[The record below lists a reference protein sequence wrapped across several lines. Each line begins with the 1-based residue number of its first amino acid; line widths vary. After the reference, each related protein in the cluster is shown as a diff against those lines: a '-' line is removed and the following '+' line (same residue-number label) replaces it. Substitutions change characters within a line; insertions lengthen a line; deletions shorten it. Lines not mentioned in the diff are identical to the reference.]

1 LAFQLTGGVD
11 LSKIDGVSGQTLLSI
26 ISEIGTEVD
35 KFPTAKHFSSWLR
48 LAPNNRKSGGRVMSS
63 HTPKRKNRLSLALQ
77 RAANVI
83 GSNLKVGALH
93 QFFVRIKIK
102 KGYMEAVV
110 ATARKLAVIIWNMLS
125 KKEQYQPVEDTA
137 YAEKLKA
144 QAIKNMQKKLKRLN
158 ISPEELVFN

>member
-1 LAFQLTGGVD
+1 MTGV
-11 LSKIDGVSGQTLLSI
+11 QTCALP
-26 ISEIGTEVD
+26 IS
-35 KFPTAKHFSSWLR
+35 
-48 LAPNNRKSGGRVMSS
+48 
-63 HTPKRKNRLSLALQ
+63 KRKNLLNLALQ

-83 GSNLKVGALH
+83 GNNLKDGALH

-125 KKEQYQPVEDTA
+125 KKEQYKPTEDTA
-137 YAEKLKA
+137 YTEKIRT